1 MQTFLCRFRVCVCV
15 FLSLCVEY
23 VCTPHMLLLISEGL
37 KQAQFEKLDKIYFSA
52 PASLGTFHY
61 VQILGSHFNNLA
73 FFITCNV
80 ASALC
85 VKKETF
91 QATPLNYL
99 AVQMS
104 TILQESPF
112 PVFFADLI

>member
-1 MQTFLCRFRVCVCV
+1 
-15 FLSLCVEY
+15 
-23 VCTPHMLLLISEGL
+23 MLLVRREGL
-37 KQAQFEKLDKIYFSA
+37 KQTLFQKLDKICFSA

-61 VQILGSHFNNLA
+61 VQILGSHFNNVA

-80 ASALC
+80 ASAFC

-112 PVFFADLI
+112 PVFFADFV